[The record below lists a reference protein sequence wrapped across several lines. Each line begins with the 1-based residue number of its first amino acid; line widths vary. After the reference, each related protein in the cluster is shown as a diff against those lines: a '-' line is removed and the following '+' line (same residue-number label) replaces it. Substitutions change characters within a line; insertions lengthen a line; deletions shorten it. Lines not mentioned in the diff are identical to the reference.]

1 MTSLY
6 VDRREARLALERG
19 AVVIRIPGE
28 RPASVPLRGLERV
41 VLRAG
46 THIATSLLA
55 ELWRRDVGVAVLAG
69 RGGEV
74 TARFLGRP
82 RRDLR
87 RRLLQYELVRDP
99 ARRLAFARE
108 VVTARIRGSR
118 RLLVRLAEEGRGA
131 RHRLKE
137 AATRLAE
144 GEAAARRAGSL
155 AALLGLEGTAAAT
168 FFEAYATLFAP
179 ALGFAGRNRRP
190 PRDPVNACLSLG
202 YTLLHVEAARRA
214 RLHGFDP
221 MLGAL
226 HAPAAG
232 RESFACDL
240 VEPLR
245 CHIERLVADLFAEG
259 VLRARDFR
267 RSGEAC
273 YLARPARQ
281 RFYQHYERRQ
291 PALARL
297 LARLCRRW
305 ARELER
311 RVPLTVPVEDA
322 ADTEERP
329 P

>member
-6 VDRREARLALERG
+6 VDRRDARLALERG
-19 AVVIRIPGE
+19 ALVVRIPGE
-28 RPASVPLRGLERV
+28 RPRSVPLRGLERL
-41 VLRAG
+41 VLRSG
-46 THIATSLLA
+46 LHVATSLLA
-55 ELWRRDVGVAVLAG
+55 ELWRRDVGVLVLAG
-69 RGGEV
+69 RGEEP

-82 RRDLR
+82 RRQLR

-99 ARRLAFARE
+99 TRRLAFARE
-108 VVTARIRGSR
+108 IVAARIRGSR
-118 RLLVRLAEEGRGA
+118 RLLARLEATGRGA
-131 RHRLKE
+131 RHRLRE
-137 AATRLAE
+137 AHARLAE
-144 GEAAARRAGSL
+144 AEQAAFAAPELPVLLGVEGSAAAV
-155 AALLGLEGTAAAT
+155 
-168 FFEAYATLFAP
+168 FFEAYGTLFPP

-202 YTLLHVEAARRA
+202 YTLLHAEAARHA

-245 CHIERLVADLFAEG
+245 CHVERFVADLFAER
-259 VLRARDFR
+259 VLRARDFT

-273 YLARPARQ
+273 HLARTARS
-281 RFYQHYERRQ
+281 RFYERFEALR
-291 PALARL
+291 PGLARL

-311 RVPLTVPVEDA
+311 RVPLTVPLD
-322 ADTEERP
+322 DDGDLP
-329 P
+329 